1 MKTAKIEWWEYKKD
15 ENQLRI
21 QSLEQRLDTNR
32 TVERAGNLEV
42 LVEGAEKRV
51 STRLISKQS
60 RETYKTLLEV
70 TSDLVLFAEALTPA
84 FE

>member
-1 MKTAKIEWWEYKKD
+1 MKTAKIEWWEYKKNK
-15 ENQLRI
+15 NQLRI

-32 TVERAGNLEV
+32 TMERAGNLEV
-42 LVEGAEKRV
+42 LVEGAEKKI
-51 STRLISKQS
+51 STRIISKQS

>member
-15 ENQLRI
+15 KNQLRI

-42 LVEGAEKRV
+42 LVEGAEKKI
-51 STRLISKQS
+51 STRIISKQS

>member
-15 ENQLRI
+15 KNQLRI

-51 STRLISKQS
+51 RTRLISKQR

>member
-15 ENQLRI
+15 KNQLRI

>member
-15 ENQLRI
+15 KNQLRI

-32 TVERAGNLEV
+32 TMERAGNLEV
-42 LVEGAEKRV
+42 LVEGAEKKI
-51 STRLISKQS
+51 STRFISKQS

-70 TSDLVLFAEALTPA
+70 TSDLVVFAEALTPA

>member
-15 ENQLRI
+15 KNQLRI

-32 TVERAGNLEV
+32 TMERAGNLEV
-42 LVEGAEKRV
+42 LVEGAEKKI
-51 STRLISKQS
+51 STRIISKQS

>member
-15 ENQLRI
+15 KNQLRI

-32 TVERAGNLEV
+32 TVERARNLEV
-42 LVEGAEKRV
+42 LVEGAEKSV